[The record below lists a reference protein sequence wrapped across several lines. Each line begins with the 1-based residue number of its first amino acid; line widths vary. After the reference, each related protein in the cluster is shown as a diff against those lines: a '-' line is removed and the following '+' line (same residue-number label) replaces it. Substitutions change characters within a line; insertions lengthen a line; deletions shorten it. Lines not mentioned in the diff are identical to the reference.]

1 MLDPVILPSPLFGN
15 VVNEFYVD
23 KIRRSDAARARR
35 LAAIRTRADAERHVA
50 AARRKL
56 ARIFQFPA
64 RTPLDPVVTGCHR
77 YDGYVVENL
86 YYFSRPGWPVT
97 ANFYLP
103 AKRRGKIPGVLV
115 VCGHST
121 EGKACDTYRSAA
133 IGLVLKGFAV
143 LVIDPVEQ
151 GERKQYRGVENPRGS
166 LCANHNMMG
175 KQLAMAGE
183 WLGSWRTW
191 DAVRGLDYLETRPEV
206 DASRL
211 MVTGNSGGGTLTT
224 WVAAVDPR
232 PIAVAPSC
240 YVTSWLHN
248 IENELPAD
256 IEQMPPRVLASGL
269 EMGDLL
275 LAHAPRDILV
285 LGQKNDFFDARGVA
299 ETAEEVRRVN
309 GLLGGRTE
317 FFVGPVSHG
326 FSVHNREAMYAFF
339 LKAAKMKGV
348 AKEPPFK
355 LPPAEETYAAGGD
368 VFTIPGARNIRDI
381 ISEKAAALARV
392 RRPAPLPELRRKVAD
407 ALGIASLPPV
417 PHYRVLRTI
426 PLDDGHMARFALE
439 TEPGRPMAVLT
450 RISES
455 WLFNLD
461 VPSRVTLYVAE
472 FDSRTELTARSTD
485 NLGGRGRQGEA
496 LFGLDVRTI
505 GEMAPSGTDQPA
517 VRDFFAPYKADYHY
531 AALGLMFGESIL
543 SGKVRDVLSAI
554 ELLAASGAKKIR
566 LEGRGLGAIPALFAA
581 ILTDKV
587 SGLSFDRLPKSF
599 EAEAGNP
606 VSLLPLSCIEPGILR
621 VADIPELLAALR
633 VR

>member
-1 MLDPVILPSPLFGN
+1 MLDPVVLPPSLFGN
-15 VVNEFYVD
+15 IVNEFYVD

-35 LAAIRTRADAERHVA
+35 LATIRTRSDAERYVA

-115 VCGHST
+115 VCGHAT
-121 EGKACDTYRSAA
+121 EGKACETYRSAA
-133 IGLVLKGFAV
+133 IGLALKGFAA

-151 GERKQYRGVENPRGS
+151 GERKQYLGVENPRGG

-175 KQLAMAGE
+175 KQLAMMGE

-256 IEQMPPRVLASGL
+256 IEQMPPCVLASGL

-309 GLLGGRTE
+309 ALLGGRTE

-355 LPPAEETYAAGGD
+355 LPPEEETFAAGGD
-368 VFTIPGARNIRDI
+368 VFNIPGALNMRDI
-381 ISEKAAALARV
+381 ISEKAAALARS

-407 ALGIASLPPV
+407 ALGIDSLPPV

-426 PLDDGHMARFALE
+426 AIGDRQEARFALE
-439 TEPGRPMAVLT
+439 TEPSRPMAILT
-450 RISES
+450 RISDG
-455 WLFNLD
+455 LLYNLD
-461 VPSRVTLYVAE
+461 VPTRVTLYVAE
-472 FDSRTELTARSTD
+472 FDSRTELASRVP
-485 NLGGRGRQGEA
+485 RKGEA
-496 LFGLDVRTI
+496 VFGLDVRTI

-517 VRDFFAPYKADYHY
+517 VRDFFSPYKADYHY

-543 SGKVRDVLSAI
+543 SGKVRDVLAAI
-554 ELLAASGAKKIR
+554 ELLAATGAKKIR
-566 LEGRGLGAIPALFAA
+566 LEGLGLGAIPALFAA
-581 ILTDKV
+581 VLSDKV

-599 EAEAGNP
+599 EAEAKNP
-606 VSLLPLSCIEPGILR
+606 ASLLPLSCIQPGILR

>member
-1 MLDPVILPSPLFGN
+1 MLDPVVLPPSLFGN
-15 VVNEFYVD
+15 IVNEFYVD

-35 LAAIRTRADAERHVA
+35 LAAIRTRADAERYVA

-97 ANFYLP
+97 ANLYLP

-115 VCGHST
+115 VCGHAT
-121 EGKACDTYRSAA
+121 EGKACETYRSAA
-133 IGLVLKGFAV
+133 IGLALKGFAA

-151 GERKQYRGVENPRGS
+151 GERKQYLGVENPRGG

-175 KQLAMAGE
+175 KQLAMMGE

-206 DASRL
+206 DALRL

-256 IEQMPPRVLASGL
+256 IEQMPSRVLASGL

-285 LGQKNDFFDARGVA
+285 LGQKNDFFDARGVG

-309 GLLGGRTE
+309 ALLGGRTE

-355 LPPAEETYAAGGD
+355 LPPEEETFAAGGD
-368 VFTIPGARNIRDI
+368 VFNIPGTRNIRDI
-381 ISEKAAALARV
+381 ISEKAAALSRS
-392 RRPAPLPELRRKVAD
+392 RRPAPMPELRRKVAD
-407 ALGIASLPPV
+407 ALGIDSLPPV

-426 PLDDGHMARFALE
+426 AIGDRQEARFALE

-450 RISES
+450 RISDG
-455 WLFNLD
+455 LLYNLD
-461 VPSRVTLYVAE
+461 VPARVTLYVAE
-472 FDSRTELTARSTD
+472 FDSRTELASRAP
-485 NLGGRGRQGEA
+485 RKGEA
-496 LFGLDVRTI
+496 VFGLDVRTI

-517 VRDFFAPYKADYHY
+517 VRDFFAPYRADYHY
-531 AALGLMFGESIL
+531 AALGFMFGESIL
-543 SGKVRDVLSAI
+543 SGKVRDVLAAI
-554 ELLAASGAKKIR
+554 ELLAASGAKRIR
-566 LEGRGLGAIPALFAA
+566 LEGLGLGAIPALFAA
-581 ILTDKV
+581 VLTDKV
-587 SGLSFDRLPKSF
+587 SGLSFERLPKSF
-599 EAEAGNP
+599 EAEANNP
-606 VSLLPLSCIEPGILR
+606 VSLLPLSCIQPGILR